1 MKHAPTLLAMLVALA
16 ACTTPAPAPDPTPVE
31 PVEPEPAPV
40 ELTLEEK
47 LMSALCPEEF
57 LSKDTCTVCPSET
70 AVGQSDPGDAEH
82 TMSIAAHRKGAYT
95 ARGAEEYVV
104 ELLGCGFPDGSTE
117 GVLVRA
123 SDDGFDV
130 VARSAL
136 LSTKDCQFPRGPKGT
151 EMIVC
156 LHSGGNQGYIAT
168 EFRQLDATDGLEAR
182 TIKSLLSNSGACPTD
197 ELRDEVHDGFRVYDV
212 NEDGLDDVVLD
223 YHSIKGKVPEP
234 YADACE
240 AQNDDYSFGE
250 DEIHEDVFIQREGKF
265 VPE

>member
-1 MKHAPTLLAMLVALA
+1 MKYAPPLLAALAALA
-16 ACTTPAPAPDPTPVE
+16 ACTTPAPTPDPEPVE
-31 PVEPEPAPV
+31 PVTPEPAPV
-40 ELTLEEK
+40 ELSLEER

-57 LSKDTCTVCPSET
+57 RDGEECTVCPSET
-70 AVGQSDPGDAEH
+70 AVGQSDPGDAEY
-82 TMSIAAHRKGAYT
+82 TMTISAHRKGAYT
-95 ARGAEEYVV
+95 AKGAEEYVV

-123 SDDGFDV
+123 SGEGFDV

-136 LSTKDCQFPRGPKGT
+136 LSTKECQFPRGPKGT

-168 EFRQLDATDGLEAR
+168 EFRQLDASDGLEAR
-182 TIKSLLSNSGACPTD
+182 SIKSLLSNSGACPTD
-197 ELRDEVHDGFRVYDV
+197 ELRDEVPDGFRVYDV

-223 YHSIKGKVPEP
+223 YHSLYRKVPEP
-234 YADACE
+234 YEDAC
-240 AQNDDYSFGE
+240 AAINDGYSFGE
-250 DEIHEDVFIQREGKF
+250 DEIHEDVFIQRDGKF